1 MHELSVVEH
10 QDMRVLTTAQ
20 LADAFDT
27 NTKIVTRNFQ
37 RNQDRYIPNE
47 HYFSLSGEDLKAFK
61 ASRQNDDSLK
71 YVSVLYL
78 WTEKGAWL
86 HAKSLNSDRAWEAF
100 NMLVENYYSLTSRLI
115 EQQQMVPETKA
126 IDHKQIIQIESRLD
140 LLEKQMK
147 EQITLHT
154 GEQKRLRL
162 AVSERVYYLAK
173 HETGARRLLFRL
185 LHRAIRNRFDVESY
199 RDVKQHQ
206 LQDALHFVANWA
218 SEIEPGRDIS

>member
-1 MHELSVVEH
+1 MHQLSVVEH

-47 HYFSLSGEDLKAFK
+47 HYFSLSGEDLKVFK

-86 HAKSLNSDRAWEAF
+86 HAKSLNSDRAWDAYRS
-100 NMLVENYYSLTSRLI
+100 LIDTYYKVTAHYLSDEGGDNSTLALTLEDWEQVQHRL
-115 EQQQMVPETKA
+115 EVLEM
-126 IDHKQIIQIESRLD
+126 QIQEV
-140 LLEKQMK
+140 
-147 EQITLHT
+147 TLHS
-154 GEQKRLRL
+154 GEQRRLRN
-162 AVSERVYYLAK
+162 AVSERVYELANEK
-173 HETGARRLLFRL
+173 GARAVLFRTIYSE
-185 LHRAIRNRFDVESY
+185 IRERYGVGSY
-199 RDVKQHQ
+199 RDVRQCD
-206 LQDALHFVANWA
+206 LQDALKF
-218 SEIEPGRDIS
+218 IENRGR